1 MGRRVHYTQK
11 TCKRCKKEFLPA
23 SGRSNFC
30 SRECRMGT
38 VPCQHCGKDFVKVGN
53 TTGLFCS
60 RDCWYKWPG
69 RIENKTCPICGEEF
83 RPKDHEQKTCSFACS
98 DISKRSVERAKECAH
113 CHGPIR
119 PNAHPR
125 VTFCSRKCANSSHE
139 REFNTSWRPEGSRQS
154 VGKIGYMRIKV
165 NGEWHLEHRYV
176 MEMLLHR
183 ELEPHERVHHKNG
196 NRADNSPENL
206 ELWKVTKKDPAGVRA
221 ADYHCPGCRCFEHQP
236 SAPVDVL
243 TELDQLLDEAIALAE
258 EQERRIP

>member
-11 TCKRCKKEFLPA
+11 ICKRCKKEFLPA

-60 RDCWYKWPG
+60 RECWYKWPG
-69 RIENKTCPICGEEF
+69 RIENKICPTCGQDF
-83 RPKDHEQKTCSFACS
+83 RPKDPQQKTCSFACS
-98 DISKRSVERAKECAH
+98 DISKRTVKRATECAY

-125 VTFCSRKCANSSHE
+125 VRFCSRRCSNSSNE
-139 REFNTSWRPEGSRQS
+139 RDHNVAWAVDGEVRDASC
-154 VGKIGYMRIKV
+154 GYKRIKI
-165 NGEWHLEHRYV
+165 NGKWVLEHHYV
-176 MEMLLHR
+176 MQTLLNR
-183 ELEPHERVHHKNG
+183 TLEPHERVHHKNG

-206 ELWKVTKKDPAGVRA
+206 ELWKVKKKDPAGVRA
-221 ADYHCPGCRCFEHQP
+221 SDYHCPGCRCFEHQ
-236 SAPVDVL
+236 SAKPVGAL
-243 TELDQLLDEAIALAE
+243 AKLEQLLDEAIVIAD
-258 EQERRIP
+258 EQGL